1 VRAASCCFKAAS
13 TALTAWVGLAAIPS
27 NSGCTMELAGNWN
40 CKVGAELEDGAADPA
55 AATPGLVGDGTMVSQ
70 VSTGSVVC
78 YVRER
83 DVMYGTVCWM

>member
-1 VRAASCCFKAAS
+1 
-13 TALTAWVGLAAIPS
+13 
-27 NSGCTMELAGNWN
+27 MELAGNWN
-40 CKVGAELEDGAADPA
+40 CKVGEELEDSDGGEDGAADPA

-83 DVMYGTVCWM
+83 AVMYGTVCLM